1 MPFSWCF
8 GKNKEKEDEVEDIA
22 GTNVTTSTPV
32 EPWAVGAANKTP
44 RPVGHSE
51 VPAPRRG
58 SQRKGDGRP
67 ADCELE
73 SIADEYMVESLSRAA
88 SRETSKGSSRGMGVR
103 DWYEEERFEVG
114 QSSGGVPGLIN
125 WKKGELLGVGAFG
138 KVYLGLNL
146 DSGELMAV
154 KAVPIALDEDDEQT
168 TALVREISLMK
179 VLFHENIV
187 RYIGTQRDEH
197 MLHIFL
203 EYVPGGSIAAVLQKF
218 GSLSEAAV
226 RAYTKQ
232 ILEGLGY
239 LHAHKI
245 MHRDIKGAN
254 ILVSNNGIIKLADFG
269 ASKKITEMLTQYDC
283 KSLKGT
289 PYWMAPEVIMQAGH
303 GRSADI
309 WSVGATVVEMLT
321 GKPPY
326 SEFPTQVSVLF
337 HIASTQEPPTL
348 PANLADDCHSFLM
361 LCFQR
366 NPKNRPTAKALL
378 DHPFVTNISSKDSQ
392 PATPLVTPQVAAN
405 SHRGSADNSPK
416 PVVPDPWFAA
426 PPAELPSPMIKPPV
440 SLPRSRTTSHDDG
453 TPTGAGQVSSYL
465 NGILQENEK
474 QLSGDFRQS
483 LKLLMTKPNRGKRR
497 SDHPTLGGS
506 GDLTIL
512 QSMSSNGANGGNG
525 AQPIREHS
533 RNSSAE
539 HPIASPSSRRAPAA
553 NAVENQPIISA
564 YTKKI
569 MNEQSQVQAQIEAEA
584 AAKIAQHRAWQEELE
599 RAAKADE

>member
-1 MPFSWCF
+1 MVFSWCF
-8 GKNKEKEDEVEDIA
+8 GKNKKDEDQVEPFGGEENGA
-22 GTNVTTSTPV
+22 GSTDPV
-32 EPWAVGAANKTP
+32 EAWTSGPSAPANEQHEA
-44 RPVGHSE
+44 GQ
-51 VPAPRRG
+51 RRASG
-58 SQRKGDGRP
+58 VTGNMTGDV
-67 ADCELE
+67 ELE
-73 SIADEYMVESLSRAA
+73 SIADEYMVESISRAA
-88 SRETSKGSSRGMGVR
+88 SRENSKQGVVR
-103 DWYEEERFEVG
+103 DWYEEERFSTG
-114 QSSGGVPGLIN
+114 GSGTSVHAHIN

-187 RYIGTQRDEH
+187 RYIGTQRDET

-232 ILEGLGY
+232 ILQGLAY
-239 LHAHKI
+239 LHAHQI
-245 MHRDIKGAN
+245 MHRDVKGAN
-254 ILVSNNGIIKLADFG
+254 ILVSNNGTIKLADFG

-309 WSVGATVVEMLT
+309 WSIGATVVEMLT

-348 PANLADDCHSFLM
+348 PPNISDDTQSFLT

-378 DHPFVTNISSKDSQ
+378 EHPFITNSKDSA
-392 PATPLVTPQVAAN
+392 PVTPVHVSTESPPKFPGSPAHVNLPPSRDLPSAVLTPPVALPN
-405 SHRGSADNSPK
+405 PESRTLSHNPGA
-416 PVVPDPWFAA
+416 
-426 PPAELPSPMIKPPV
+426 PAE
-440 SLPRSRTTSHDDG
+440 
-453 TPTGAGQVSSYL
+453 PTGAGQISTYL
-465 NGILQENEK
+465 NDMLAEN
-474 QLSGDFRQS
+474 QQHLSGDFRQS
-483 LKLLMTKPNRGKRR
+483 LKLLMTKDKGRSKRR
-497 SDHPTLGGS
+497 VDVSGLGAS
-506 GDLTIL
+506 GDLGAAL
-512 QSMSSNGANGGNG
+512 SSGGTNNE
-525 AQPIREHS
+525 A
-533 RNSSAE
+533 RNSSAPHE
-539 HPIASPSSRRAPAA
+539 AVTSPGRNIEDEPIVSS
-553 NAVENQPIISA
+553 
-564 YTKKI
+564 YTR
-569 MNEQSQVQAQIEAEA
+569 QVQREQDLVQAKVDEA
-584 AAKIAQHRAWQEELE
+584 AAAKMAKHRAWQDELHQ
-599 RAAKADE
+599 AAKDTTRGA

>member
-1 MPFSWCF
+1 MSCFWNWFS
-8 GKNKEKEDEVEDIA
+8 KDKDKENEVETI
-22 GTNVTTSTPV
+22 GGESSPVQSTPV
-32 EPWAVGAANKTP
+32 EAWGTTSDLPGSATADVEPIEPDSDGK
-44 RPVGHSE
+44 RHSI
-51 VPAPRRG
+51 ARG
-58 SQRKGDGRP
+58 GIHGRP

-73 SIADEYMVESLSRAA
+73 SIADDFMVETISRAC
-88 SRETSKGSSRGMGVR
+88 SRETRGPLSTQGSMGVR
-103 DWYEEERFEVG
+103 DWYEEERIDVG
-114 QSSGGVPGLIN
+114 ETRATSGRIN
-125 WKKGELLGVGAFG
+125 WKKGELLGSGAFG

-146 DSGELMAV
+146 DTGELLAV

-168 TALVREISLMK
+168 TSLVREISLMK

-187 RYIGTQRDEH
+187 RYIGTQRDET

-218 GSLSEAAV
+218 GQLSEDAC

-232 ILEGLGY
+232 ILHGLAY
-239 LHAHKI
+239 LHAHQI

-254 ILVSNNGIIKLADFG
+254 ILVSNTGIIKLADFG

-348 PANLADDCHSFLM
+348 PNHITEECHSLLM

-366 NPKNRPTAKALL
+366 NPKDRPTAKALL
-378 DHPFVTNISSKDSQ
+378 HHPWFTVRDS
-392 PATPLVTPQVAAN
+392 PALTPQSGALESPKQAKHVLEFGKTTSDSTTPQV
-405 SHRGSADNSPK
+405 GDTGADDWFEIPKAEK
-416 PVVPDPWFAA
+416 PVLAFAS
-426 PPAELPSPMIKPPV
+426 EQRQLMSNKSDV
-440 SLPRSRTTSHDDG
+440 SDG
-453 TPTGAGQVSSYL
+453 GMCQHGIASYL
-465 NGILQENEK
+465 TEVLHDNEK

-483 LKLLMTKPNRGKRR
+483 LRLLMNKPERRLKRKTN
-497 SDHPTLGGS
+497 PE
-506 GDLTIL
+506 
-512 QSMSSNGANGGNG
+512 QSPKNG
-525 AQPIREHS
+525 
-533 RNSSAE
+533 SAE
-539 HPIASPSSRRAPAA
+539 NKLGHSVDNLAGSSPMLSSSGRFD
-553 NAVENQPIISA
+553 NQPIQSSYA
-564 YTKKI
+564 RQMQK
-569 MNEQSQVQAQIEAEA
+569 EQDEKMAQTIAAQNAKLKQQQDWEAELDR
-584 AAKIAQHRAWQEELE
+584 AKIG
-599 RAAKADE
+599 